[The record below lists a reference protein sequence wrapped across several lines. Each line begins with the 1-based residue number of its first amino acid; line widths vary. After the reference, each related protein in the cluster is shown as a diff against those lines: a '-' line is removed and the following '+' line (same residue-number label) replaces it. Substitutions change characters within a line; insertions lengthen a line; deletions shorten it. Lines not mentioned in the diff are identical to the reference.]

1 MTPNLARPTR
11 LAVAGLLAALLAAC
25 ASAGPPYENRTVRQL
40 PPPSPPVEVDT
51 SSAQTAGA
59 PRGREFES
67 EPAPVRS
74 APVPAPSRSE
84 PEPAPSYRPDAATR
98 TLLASAEESVRAGE
112 LSRAAAH
119 IERALQIH
127 PRDPYLWHELARV
140 RLLAKEY
147 ALAASLAEKSNALAG
162 GNADLRHR
170 NQAIIDQAR
179 AASTG

>member
-1 MTPNLARPTR
+1 MILDLGRPIR
-11 LAVAGLLAALLAAC
+11 LAAVGLLAAVLAAC
-25 ASAGPPYENRTVRQL
+25 AGAGPPYENRTVRQL
-40 PPPSPPVEVDT
+40 PPPSPPVEAET
-51 SSAQTAGA
+51 SGAQTAGA

-67 EPAPVRS
+67 QPAPVR
-74 APVPAPSRSE
+74 PAPMPAPARTE
-84 PEPAPSYRPDAATR
+84 PAPAPSYQPDAATR

-127 PRDPYLWHELARV
+127 PRDPHLWHELARV

-162 GNADLRHR
+162 GNVELRHR
-170 NQAIIDQAR
+170 NQAIIDEAR